1 MVEYYIQWRSAAGVR
16 RSILTGAG
24 PGDGGLG
31 RNYFLRFAYRKALN
45 AAGKFRIDLP
55 ADLPDLAQYADKDQ
69 VEIWRRDQAIGL
81 DWDID
86 FHGVFRD
93 EALVDDNL
101 GVETFQAIGHSALG
115 RLGWYHVLWPAGR
128 ANRTTFSGAKAETI
142 LKTLVT
148 YNATTSATIANGR
161 DRNAPNYGITVASD
175 AAGGNTLTVST
186 GERKNLL
193 DTLRAIQ
200 PIAGGDFD
208 LIKTAANTWEFR
220 FYPGQR
226 GTDRRG
232 SLLFSKALGN
242 MANVR
247 YELVRSSERTVAII
261 GGQGDGEAR
270 AVATATGPNYAS
282 GNDIE
287 TFINATDIRTS
298 TDTTA
303 QLQARGQARL
313 NDMAARKV
321 FAFSVLQTDNCRYG
335 RDFNVGDLAR
345 AFHPRIGT
353 IDVQI
358 TAVEVEYSPGE
369 GETLEVEVALR

>member
-69 VEIWRRDQAIGL
+69 IEIWRRDQAIGL

-93 EALVDDNL
+93 EALVDDAL
-101 GVETFQAIGHSALG
+101 GVETFQAIGSGALG

-128 ANRTTFSGAKAETI
+128 ANRTTFSNVKAETI

-148 YNATTSATIANGR
+148 YNATTSATTANGR

-270 AVATATGPNYAS
+270 AKATATGPNYAS
-282 GNDIE
+282 ENDIE

-298 TDTTA
+298 TDATA